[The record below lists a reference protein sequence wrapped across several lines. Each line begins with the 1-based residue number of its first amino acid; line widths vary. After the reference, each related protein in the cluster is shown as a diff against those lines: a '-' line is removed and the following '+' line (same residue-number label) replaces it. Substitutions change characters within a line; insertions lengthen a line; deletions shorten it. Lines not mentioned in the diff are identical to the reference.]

1 VVYVQGMYAQ
11 HLDMAALAKQHQMKK
26 IRKLYLIKYQPLRG
40 LRTYNSRYR
49 LPPCHYHFLYLV

>member
-1 VVYVQGMYAQ
+1 MYAQ
-11 HLDMAALAKQHQMKK
+11 HLDMAVLAKQHQMKK
-26 IRKLYLIKYQPLRG
+26 IQKLYLINYQPLRG